1 MFYILLWILDN
12 ASFEKVTAR
21 NQAKVQAAEAYR
33 KHEYQL
39 ACKYYNTISQNSFFT
54 SPEVLLNTAHALY
67 EAKDTLNAFK
77 KYTQLSNLPDTKI
90 ASTTFLQLG
99 MIACQKGDSA
109 NALAMFKKALIV
121 KPENDLARFNYELL
135 KKKYNQN
142 DNQTN
147 SAPDKSENNREQHKK
162 SPEKPEQEQSEHRNK
177 QEVLK
182 NDVQRDMLKTLKDYN
197 LTPEKARMI
206 LDAMKNSEVQY
217 IQQRQKTVNKGTDI
231 KQKW

>member
-1 MFYILLWILDN
+1 
-12 ASFEKVTAR
+12 
-21 NQAKVQAAEAYR
+21 
-33 KHEYQL
+33 
-39 ACKYYNTISQNSFFT
+39 
-54 SPEVLLNTAHALY
+54 
-67 EAKDTLNAFK
+67 
-77 KYTQLSNLPDTKI
+77 
-90 ASTTFLQLG
+90 